1 MIQQV
6 PVTELKPNERN
17 PRYIRKKEFEKLKK
31 SLKAKPHLLN
41 LNPIKAT
48 PDGTIIAGNQRFR
61 AALEL
66 GLKEVPVI
74 YSEYSE
80 EDNEYFSLLDNSHFG
95 EWDSDILANEFEP
108 IVLENLNI
116 PFFFP
121 EPPEKDEPKPL
132 KLDNDVCELCG
143 K

>member
-1 MIQQV
+1 MSIQLV
-6 PVTELKPNERN
+6 EIEKLKTNEKN
-17 PRYIRKKEFEKLKK
+17 PRYIRKKEFQKLKK
-31 SLKAKPHLLN
+31 SLQDKPHLLN

-48 PDGTIIAGNQRFR
+48 PDGTIIAGNQRYR
-61 AALEL
+61 AALEI

-80 EDNEYFSLLDNSHFG
+80 ADNEYFALLDNSHYG
-95 EWDSDILANEFEP
+95 EWDIDILANEIEP
-108 IVLENLNI
+108 EILEFLNI

-121 EPPEKDEPKPL
+121 EPEENEDKPL
-132 KLDNDVCELCG
+132 KLENETCECCG